1 MVGQQLTHITY
12 IAADYSLYS
21 HHLFTSCQEIE
32 HLSRNEPWWQH
43 NNMLTIH
50 CATSH
55 LKLMTTA
62 QVLAPAHPKEEWA
75 WHNLKITLSNIFHQW
90 NKRCLKESKKGS
102 LKAWITGYPK
112 CWSLLCKN
120 DLHCNYV
127 LSSLRL
133 FKLKSKGQII
143 KKENLA
149 EKLTRWNQISV

>member
-12 IAADYSLYS
+12 IPADYSLYS

-32 HLSRNEPWWQH
+32 RLSRNEPWWQH
-43 NNMLTIH
+43 KNMLTIH

-102 LKAWITGYPK
+102 LKAGLQVIR
-112 CWSLLCKN
+112 SV
-120 DLHCNYV
+120 DLYFVKMIFTAIMFWVVWDYLN
-127 LSSLRL
+127 SN
-133 FKLKSKGQII
+133 LKD
-143 KKENLA
+143 
-149 EKLTRWNQISV
+149 R